1 MQWSCE
7 QCGTV
12 MKLWHV
18 KCRNCKESGFSLL
31 HGAVFVGGLLL
42 VAVVLLKVL
51 S

>member
-1 MQWSCE
+1 
-7 QCGTV
+7 

-31 HGAVFVGGLLL
+31 HGVAFVGAILV